1 MRKKNDGVSSINNQR
16 RRKMAKDDDGG
27 NRRRG
32 SGCAR
37 SASNIARCALIF
49 ARQRA
54 HENGISV
61 AARRAQTHRAH
72 IESGMGE
79 TGVTKSTGEN
89 GGVNWHQASASVAA
103 Q

>member
-1 MRKKNDGVSSINNQR
+1 
-16 RRKMAKDDDGG
+16 
-27 NRRRG
+27 
-32 SGCAR
+32 
-37 SASNIARCALIF
+37 
-49 ARQRA
+49 
-54 HENGISV
+54 V